1 MKYLKKFLERKT
13 CCLNNMREIIIK
25 EIKLIE
31 IERCNFEKNSSINS
45 DSKREKSLRKKSYVD
60 MIVDKD
66 RRVPIIKLVNI
77 N

>member
-1 MKYLKKFLERKT
+1 
-13 CCLNNMREIIIK
+13 MREIIIK